1 MPSEAAQQTL
11 LHNLQTGHLSSFEL
25 STLFLSSI
33 TPFLS
38 PDQKVQLYFV
48 IQWFS
53 FHWWILIPIIALLVA
68 GICFQCIHLISWQL
82 SKRTNKAYLE
92 LVPHQVLGQTSEA
105 TAGLYT
111 VIHSLLGKSGPHRFF
126 GAPVYYSLEL
136 IASREV
142 GVRYVLVVPVLHERM
157 VRQALLSY
165 SPSLTVTNIPD
176 PLPRLGYK
184 YYEYRQSNY
193 FSYPFKISAGVEG
206 SDPMNYLIS
215 AMTHLEA
222 DEAVVV
228 QLLIKRAGLS
238 VAGKAT
244 RTRRHFRREAA
255 RSVDPRTPSWQTRN
269 PQITTDVEEKLRSP
283 LFAISLKHGVY
294 SLDQDRYQQIRDS
307 LTSAYAGLAYANW
320 QSLRG
325 SLVKTILL
333 NRLRR
338 ISLASAIDRYPLR
351 KPSIIVSPK
360 ELASLY
366 HLHHAITLPMTDTTT
381 VKSIALPLPVSVKNT
396 TYDVIF
402 GQSLDTQSPQAIGV
416 TDDDRSR
423 HVYMLGQTGSGK
435 STILYHMAK
444 ADMASG
450 QGLAVIDPHGDLIE
464 DLLSAVPERRI
475 ADTILFDPSDISYP
489 IGLNLLE
496 LDSSL
501 TDPDEILQDKELV
514 CESVISIFRR
524 LFGNE
529 KTDAHR
535 IEYVLRNTIH
545 TAFTVPEATI
555 FTVYE
560 LLNNPKY
567 QKKIT
572 AKLIDPHLKNFW
584 NFEFGKAG
592 DYQQVKM
599 VSGVTA
605 KIGRFLFSPS
615 IHRMFEQPHSTID
628 FTSIIDEQKI
638 LLCNLSEGK
647 LGEDN
652 SHLLGIAVIAKLHLA
667 LLRRAKQD
675 MTARLPFYLFVDE
688 FQHYASDSFTGLLSG
703 GRKFGLRVTLA
714 QQSTA
719 QLEDKRTIEVI
730 LANTGT
736 VICFRTASPM
746 DADTILPQFAP
757 YVTQQDLVNLP
768 RHRFYLKLGS
778 KDPEHAFSGITLPIA
793 PAANTERVEAVR
805 TYSREHYA
813 RAYIVELPKKI
824 APHRAS
830 KPIAAQVTALSKAGK
845 TGHRLMKDFAPQKN

>member
-1 MPSEAAQQTL
+1 MLAGNLSL
-11 LHNLQTGHLSSFEL
+11 LSLGSQMLKGTQEWVWLLPYALVGFIG
-25 STLFLSSI
+25 FLLLLLASKVCQLYLLTKRRATIATIKI
-33 TPFLS
+33 TPPGNTRYPLQRSEEFFRYIHAYLSHQKDRQFWLS
-38 PDQKVQLYFV
+38 PRAT
-48 IQWFS
+48 IE
-53 FHWWILIPIIALLVA
+53 IVA
-68 GICFQCIHLISWQL
+68 
-82 SKRTNKAYLE
+82 T
-92 LVPHQVLGQTSEA
+92 PHE
-105 TAGLYT
+105 GLFY
-111 VIHSLLGKSGPHRFF
+111 
-126 GAPVYYSLEL
+126 
-136 IASREV
+136 
-142 GVRYVLVVPVLHERM
+142 RM
-157 VRQALLSY
+157 RVHQQYAQAITQALKSFLPDAKIERVENSIE
-165 SPSLTVTNIPD
+165 SSWSLVYHY
-176 PLPRLGYK
+176 RL
-184 YYEYRQSNY
+184 
-193 FSYPFKISAGVEG
+193 
-206 SDPMNYLIS
+206 
-215 AMTHLEA
+215 
-222 DEAVVV
+222 
-228 QLLIKRAGLS
+228 
-238 VAGKAT
+238 
-244 RTRRHFRREAA
+244 RHK
-255 RSVDPRTPSWQTRN
+255 P
-269 PQITTDVEEKLRSP
+269 
-283 LFAISLKHGVY
+283 H
-294 SLDQDRYQQIRDS
+294 
-307 LTSAYAGLAYANW
+307 
-320 QSLRG
+320 QSLRIMSSVDQSDPLTFIAS
-325 SLVKTILL
+325 SLSDLQPEERVCIQAVITPIGPVARLRAHHQKERARSCHDDEMFQKLSRPLFRATLRVAVEASTKRQSHSRLRAISSSLAVFAIPGVQGIVRQRVVFPFHQQLITQSFKASGQVFSPRLLVSVSEMSSLFHPHSSVGAQGEDLAL
-333 NRLRR
+333 NRSVILPPP
-338 ISLASAIDRYPLR
+338 ISMKRSNSSRVTFGHSIDTDHSY
-351 KPSIIVSPK
+351 SIG
-360 ELASLY
+360 LN
-366 HLHHAITLPMTDTTT
+366 D
-381 VKSIALPLPVSVKNT
+381 N
-396 TYDVIF
+396 
-402 GQSLDTQSPQAIGV
+402 
-416 TDDDRSR
+416 DRSR

-435 STILYHMAK
+435 STIIYHMAR

-450 QGLAVIDPHGDLIE
+450 QGLAVIDPHGDLIIE
-464 DLLSAVPERRI
+464 LLSVVPEERI
-475 ADTILFDPSDISYP
+475 EDTILFDPSDISYP

-529 KTDAHR
+529 KTDSHR

-555 FTVYE
+555 FTVYD

-572 AKLIDPHLKNFW
+572 AKLTDPHLKNFW
-584 NFEFGKAG
+584 TYEFGKAG

-615 IHRMFEQPHSTID
+615 IKRMFEQPHSTID
-628 FTSIIDEQKI
+628 FTSIIDNQKI

-778 KDPEHAFSGITLPIA
+778 KEPEQAFSGITLPIA
-793 PAANTERVEAVR
+793 SEANAERVEAVK

-813 RAYIVELPKKI
+813 RAYVDDLPGKIGSSSATRPIVAAVIATAIPKADKKD
-824 APHRAS
+824 PGS
-830 KPIAAQVTALSKAGK
+830 MKVLAQQK
-845 TGHRLMKDFAPQKN
+845 TR